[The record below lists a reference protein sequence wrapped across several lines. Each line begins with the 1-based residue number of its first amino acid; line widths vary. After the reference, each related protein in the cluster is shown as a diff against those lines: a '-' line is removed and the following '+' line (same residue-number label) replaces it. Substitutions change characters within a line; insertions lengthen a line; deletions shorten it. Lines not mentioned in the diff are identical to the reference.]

1 LDSYPQLTYLTGIVR
16 GTSRVYCAFSFHR
29 AEHSKAAGHPE
40 ADGFA
45 LSPPERRV
53 AGAILET
60 HRAGVS
66 NRRVNL

>member
-1 LDSYPQLTYLTGIVR
+1 LTGIVR
-16 GTSRVYCAFSFHR
+16 GTSRVYCAFSVYCAFHR